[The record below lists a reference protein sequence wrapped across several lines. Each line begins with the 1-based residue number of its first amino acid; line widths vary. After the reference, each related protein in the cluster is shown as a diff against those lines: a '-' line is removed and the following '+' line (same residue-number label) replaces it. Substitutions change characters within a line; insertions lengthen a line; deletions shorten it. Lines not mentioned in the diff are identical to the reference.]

1 MLQTRLPIVNISPEK
16 RRALDEKLK
25 ELYQNLKDRFKTYGK
40 FQDVLTNLSSHL
52 SSKDLKDEQIPEEFT
67 KQYLIKPLL
76 DFFGFE
82 TISQTSL
89 PSPVGRRLPDYV
101 IRPKGK
107 SLPLI
112 YVEAEGLNSDLYGKS
127 QGVSQV
133 NEWLLSRASKTDY
146 GLATD
151 GLLWILLK
159 FDTVSAQSKAIL
171 KIDIRPIL
179 LKILNPAS
187 FISID
192 EIRRIEEDFLNLDC
206 DYISSFLRGYLEV
219 IEKKKEEI
227 SKNFYADYVRYVF
240 GYDKNG
246 NMVKGVC
253 LLDKVIKP
261 RGVDGFH
268 DANLFAVVFMNRLIF
283 LRFLEEKGIVPKNLL
298 KDLLKNY
305 KSLEIPAT
313 FYDAYLKPLFYEV
326 LNRGNENRPSSVK
339 ASPIFS
345 QIPYL
350 NGGLFRD
357 VVYREQEYN
366 IGNEGVELVIENL
379 LEKYCFGLEE
389 GIDPDILGYIFEKTI
404 NFISGTGTNQQ
415 KMKGAYYTPDDVVE
429 FIIEETL
436 TPVIFERMVQGLKEC
451 GWRAVDL
458 KGFSCLDDLLN
469 PLNMPKN
476 RMHVRKMVESLESI
490 KVLDPACGSGH
501 FLTAVLSLLL
511 RVKESL
517 LLSIGE
523 DVQRYKIKRDIVS
536 QNLFGVDIDENAV
549 EIARLR
555 LWLSIIEEVEDSEH
569 VDTLPNIDFNVLV
582 GNSLVG
588 WLDENLSIHPLVGL
602 LEDEYIKG
610 TLDVLEIF
618 YGRKIADVRDL
629 LAKMKIADT
638 IDAYRRLLVLYSLE
652 SGERAVKIRGVLE
665 KVRSKLYE
673 VMNNSFLAFVHDNC
687 KFSKNNFEELG
698 KELSERMPFHWKIDF
713 EGVLLEGGFDVI
725 VGNPPYVEDRN
736 SSPTDLRIINCLKN
750 NNGRKTKE
758 PLFYWSKDCGNTHAY
773 FAERSIKLLRQ
784 NGMFGFIVPI
794 SLVSTDRMDDIRKYI
809 HENSAEVNYFN
820 FDDRPGKIFSGL
832 EHCRATIIVT
842 EKGKGVKKV
851 STSKYHRW
859 FTKDRPDLFKKLQI
873 NIWTVK
879 NQLELVPKLGL
890 DIEKQILRK
899 LLQKSGRKSL
909 GNFITND
916 GKPIFYYNAPQYWIH
931 AHTEDYLPKIEYYE
945 RHDENP
951 EKTEIVLNGLR
962 KTKISSHYKPLNFN
976 HDNLSVANAILNSSL
991 FYWWFIVWSN
1001 GRDLLMQHIAS
1012 FPIDLNDFPDSLK
1025 TKLTPLLEALM
1036 KSYDVTSNE
1045 KINSRADGNI
1055 IRIKE
1060 IIPKFSK
1067 NIIDQI
1073 DDVLAEYF
1081 AFSEKEKTFIKDFDI
1096 DFRM

>member
-1 MLQTRLPIVNISPEK
+1 MLQTRLPIVKISPEK
-16 RRALDEKLK
+16 RKNLDET
-25 ELYQNLKDRFKTYGK
+25 LKDIYQSLKNRFKEYGT
-40 FQDVLTNLSSHL
+40 FQEILTNVSGHL

-76 DFFGFE
+76 DFLGFE
-82 TISQTSL
+82 TVSQTSL
-89 PSPVGRRLPDYV
+89 SSPSGRRLPDYV

-107 SLPLI
+107 SAPII
-112 YVEAEGLNSDLYGKS
+112 YVEAEGLNTDLYGKS

-151 GLLWILLK
+151 GFKWILLK
-159 FDTVSAQSKAIL
+159 FDTVSAQSKAVL
-171 KIDIRPIL
+171 KVDLRPVL
-179 LKILNPAS
+179 LKILNPVS
-187 FISID
+187 FVSVD
-192 EIRRIEEDFLNLDC
+192 EIRAIEKDFLNLDC
-206 DYISSFLRGYLEV
+206 EYVASFLRGYLEI

-227 SKNFYADYVRYVF
+227 SKKFYNDYVRHVF
-240 GYDKNG
+240 GYDKKG
-246 NMVKGVC
+246 NMIKGVC
-253 LLDKVIKP
+253 LLDTLVKP
-261 RGVDGFH
+261 RDVDDR

-305 KSLEIPAT
+305 KSSEIPAT
-313 FYDAYLKPLFYEV
+313 FYDTYLKPLFYEV
-326 LNRGNENRPSSVK
+326 LNRGKENRISSVK

-350 NGGLFRD
+350 NGGLFRE
-357 VVYREQEYN
+357 VVHRERDYS

-379 LEKYCFGLEE
+379 LEKYHFGLED

-436 TPVIFERMVQGLKEC
+436 TPVIFERMVQGLKES
-451 GWRAVDL
+451 GWRTADL
-458 KGFSCLDDLLN
+458 KGYSSLDDLLH

-476 RMHVRKMVESLESI
+476 PIHVRRMVESLEGI

-517 LLSIGE
+517 LRSIGE
-523 DVQRYKIKRDIVS
+523 DVQRYKIKRDIIS

-569 VDTLPNIDFNVLV
+569 VDTLPNIDFNVLA

-588 WLDENLSIHPLVGL
+588 WLDEKLSIHPLVGL
-602 LEDEYIKG
+602 LEDPYIEG
-610 TLDVLEIF
+610 ALDSLEIF
-618 YGRKIADVRDL
+618 YGRKVSDVRDL
-629 LAKMKIADT
+629 LAKMKVADT
-638 IDAYRRLLVLYSLE
+638 IKAYKALLDLYSLE

-665 KVRSKLYE
+665 KVRGKLYE
-673 VMNNSFLAFVHDNC
+673 VMNNSFLAFVHDKS

-736 SSPTDLRIINCLKN
+736 YSPTDLKIINCLKN
-750 NNGRKTKE
+750 NNGRKKKE

-773 FAERSIKLLRQ
+773 FTERSIKLLRQ
-784 NGMFGFIVPI
+784 NGMFGFIVPL
-794 SLVSTDRMDDIRKYI
+794 SLVSTDRMDDVRKYI
-809 HENSAEVNYFN
+809 HENSDEVKYFN

-832 EHCRATIIVT
+832 EDCRATIIVT
-842 EKGKGVKKV
+842 KKGKGVKTV
-851 STSKYHRW
+851 TTSKYHRW
-859 FTKDRPDLFKKLQI
+859 HTKDRSDLFKDLSTT
-873 NIWTVK
+873 IWTVK
-879 NQLELVPKLGL
+879 NAKKIVPKLGAN
-890 DIEKQILRK
+890 IEKEILEK
-899 LLQKSGRKSL
+899 LDHKSKGKTL
-909 GNFITND
+909 GNFTRNA
-916 GKPIFYYNAPQYWIH
+916 GNQLWYHNAPRYWIH
-931 AHTEDYLPKIEYYE
+931 VHPENYVPRVEYYE
-945 RHDENP
+945 CYKEGEETPHNLQNIR
-951 EKTEIVLNGLR
+951 
-962 KTKISSHYKPLNFN
+962 ISDQYKPLLIKPE
-976 HDNLSVANAILNSSL
+976 HSAIVNGLLNSHL
-991 FYWWFIVWSN
+991 FYWWYVIWSD
-1001 GRDLLMQHIAS
+1001 GRHLLLQHIEN
-1012 FPIDLNDFPDSLK
+1012 FPLNLTNFPANLNE
-1025 TKLTPLLEALM
+1025 KLTVLVNRLM
-1036 KSYDVTSNE
+1036 EDYEKNANI
-1045 KINSRADGNI
+1045 KINARSGGYVI
-1055 IRIKE
+1055 KIKE
-1060 IIPKFSK
+1060 IIPKISK
-1067 NIIDQI
+1067 DILDEIN
-1073 DDVLAEYF
+1073 DVFVEYF
-1081 AFSEKEKTFIKDFDI
+1081 GFSEKEKDFIKDFDI